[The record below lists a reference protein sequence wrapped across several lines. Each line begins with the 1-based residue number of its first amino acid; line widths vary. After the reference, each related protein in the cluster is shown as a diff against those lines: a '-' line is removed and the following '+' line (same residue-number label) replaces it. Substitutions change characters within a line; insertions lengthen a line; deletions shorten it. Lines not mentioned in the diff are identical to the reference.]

1 MDKHQKKMVAPIVI
15 TVLLSAYMLTY
26 FLFLLFMPMPVWAKV
41 LVGLIPLVLLCAS
54 VYVLFQ
60 RIKEIR
66 SGEED
71 DLSQY

>member
-1 MDKHQKKMVAPIVI
+1 MKIHQKKMIAPIVI
-15 TVLLSAYMLTY
+15 TVLLSAYMLAY
-26 FLFLLFMPMPVWAKV
+26 FLILLSLPMPVWVKIP
-41 LVGLIPLVLLCAS
+41 VGFIPLALLFAS
-54 VYVLFQ
+54 VFVLIQ

>member
-1 MDKHQKKMVAPIVI
+1 MNAHQKKMIAPIVI
-15 TVLLSAYMLTY
+15 TVLLAGYMLAY
-26 FLFLLFMPMPVWAKV
+26 FLVLLFMPMPVWVKV
-41 LVGLIPLVLLCAS
+41 LVGLIPLALLGAS
-54 VYVLFQ
+54 VYVLVQ

>member
-1 MDKHQKKMVAPIVI
+1 MNSHQKKMIAPIVI
-15 TVLLSAYMLTY
+15 TVLLAAYMLAY
-26 FLFLLFMPMPVWAKV
+26 FFILLSVPMPVWVKV
-41 LVGLIPLVLLCAS
+41 LVGLLPLSLLCAS
-54 VYVLFQ
+54 VFVLLQ